1 MECLYFHHFFVLFSQ
16 DLPELRQVVGEEA
29 ADSFTE
35 NPGEETLKTCFSAM
49 MNASADAISQ
59 ALTQL
64 LDRFSQMGRD
74 CKVMFITVPLH
85 CMEVILLLTVCWQ
98 KG

>member
-1 MECLYFHHFFVLFSQ
+1 MECIGCHLFFVLFSQ

-29 ADSFTE
+29 AESFTE

-49 MNASADAISQ
+49 MNASDDAISQ

-64 LDRFSQMGRD
+64 LDRFSQMGRG
-74 CKVMFITVPLH
+74 CKVISITVH
-85 CMEVILLLTVCWQ
+85 CPWMKLMLVTYLLTDR
-98 KG
+98 